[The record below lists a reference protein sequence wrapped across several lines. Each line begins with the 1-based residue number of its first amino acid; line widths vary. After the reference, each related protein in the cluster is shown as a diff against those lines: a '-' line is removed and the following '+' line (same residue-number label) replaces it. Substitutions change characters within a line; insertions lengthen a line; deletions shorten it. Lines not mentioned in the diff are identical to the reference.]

1 VTAKQRYFIEL
12 AYDGTAYHGWQ
23 VQQNA
28 HSVQAALN
36 KALSTILRQPIETT
50 GCGRT
55 DTGVH
60 AKEFFAH
67 FDAVE
72 EVHGS
77 SFMDHGGEGG
87 VHGSSF
93 MDHGKEGDVHGGEG
107 GVHGSLFMDHGKEG
121 DVHGDEAAS
130 SMNYEL
136 STMNPSA
143 MNHEPSTM
151 NPFAMNQKIR
161 GLNSILPADIAIKNI
176 IPVGPG
182 AHARFDAT
190 LRSYQYHVHF
200 NKDPFLRGY
209 SWQLRDVPDME
220 LMNQAAAVMMGY
232 IDFSCFSKSNTQVKT
247 NNCKISRAEWVKTEQ
262 GMVFH
267 ISADR
272 FLRNMVRAIVGTLM
286 MVGRKEI
293 APEAVR
299 QIIESKNRSNAGM
312 SVPACGLYLAEVKY

>member
-1 VTAKQRYFIEL
+1 VTTKQRYFIEL

-28 HSVQAALN
+28 HSVQEALN

-67 FDAVE
+67 FDVVE
-72 EVHGS
+72 EVVDS
-77 SFMDHGGEGG
+77 PLSIDHGYETEKS
-87 VHGSSF
+87 HGLLTI
-93 MDHGKEGDVHGGEG
+93 DYG
-107 GVHGSLFMDHGKEG
+107 L
-121 DVHGDEAAS
+121 
-130 SMNYEL
+130 
-136 STMNPSA
+136 
-143 MNHEPSTM
+143 
-151 NPFAMNQKIR
+151 KIR
-161 GLNSILPADIAIKNI
+161 SLNSILPADIAIKNI
-176 IPVGPG
+176 IAVSPD

-209 SWQLRDVPDME
+209 SWQLRDVPDLE
-220 LMNQAAAVMMGY
+220 LMNKAAAMMMDY

-247 NNCKISRAEWVKTEQ
+247 NNCKISRAEWVQTEQ

-293 APEAVR
+293 PPEAVK

-312 SVPACGLYLAEVKY
+312 SVPACGLYLTEVKY